1 MAAVEWRRT
10 AQIGVL
16 LLAVFIS
23 GSLGYLRAQ
32 AVQRQSRLEE
42 ARRWLEGRVIVV
54 DPGHG
59 GWDPGAVANG
69 TEEKGLVL
77 AIALVVKQ
85 MLEEQGA
92 TVVLTRETDTHFAR
106 VIRQDLAQRV
116 ALAEQHNAHAFVSIH
131 ANKDRCNC
139 WGAQSF
145 YHKGE
150 ESGKQLAEAIQGQMR
165 RLTPTTREA
174 LPGNFYVLRNT
185 TAPGT
190 IVEVGFLSDSREA
203 KRLQNPDYQR
213 TLAEAITLG
222 LADFFRSQVPQA
234 QASGELGE

>member
-1 MAAVEWRRT
+1 MS
-10 AQIGVL
+10 VL
-16 LLAVFIS
+16 LLAILIS

-32 AVQRQSRLEE
+32 AVQRQSRLEG

-69 TEEKGLVL
+69 TAEKGLVL
-77 AIALVVKQ
+77 DISLIVKQ
-85 MLEEQGA
+85 ILEEQGA
-92 TVVLTRETDTHFAR
+92 AVVLTRETDTHFAR

-116 ALAEQHNAHAFVSIH
+116 ALSEENKAHAFVSIH
-131 ANKDRCNC
+131 ANKDACNC

-150 ESGKQLAEAIQGQMR
+150 QSGKQLAEAIQGQMR

-185 TAPGT
+185 TAPGV

-203 KRLQNPDYQR
+203 QRLQNPDYQR

-234 QASGELGE
+234 EAEGQLGR